1 MTVIAIG
8 AAGIAAVLMAV
19 QLKGMKGEYAT
30 YQMCI
35 RDSHHPACGILRW
48 CHISPAAHLRGAV
61 RFAILEW
68 KVSEGRAAGAFGGGP
83 APWTD
88 KGGESSDG

>member
-30 YQMCI
+30 YLI
-35 RDSHHPACGILRW
+35 I
-48 CHISPAAHLRGAV
+48 AA
-61 RFAILEW
+61 
-68 KVSEGRAAGAFGGGP
+68 
-83 APWTD
+83 
-88 KGGESSDG
+88 